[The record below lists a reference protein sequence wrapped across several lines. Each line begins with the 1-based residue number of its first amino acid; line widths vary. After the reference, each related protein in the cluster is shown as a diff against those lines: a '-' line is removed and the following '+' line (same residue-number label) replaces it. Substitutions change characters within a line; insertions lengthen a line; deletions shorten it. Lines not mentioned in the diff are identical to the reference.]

1 MTTIRD
7 LDNDR
12 IQLLQIDTDIRD
24 TLESIGLSKQSWT
37 YLYVE
42 LESNQ
47 AEYKRVWGS
56 DSVNLDDSAY
66 LIYTTQFNEEVQN

>member
-1 MTTIRD
+1 LTTIRD
-7 LDNDR
+7 LEDSR
-12 IQLLQIDTDIRD
+12 IRLIQTDTEVISI
-24 TLESIGLSKQSWT
+24 LESIGLEKQDWR
-37 YLYVE
+37 YIFIE

-66 LIYTTQFNEEVQN
+66 LIYTTQFNEELQN